1 LSKQEKDDFYKFI
14 ESEKELFEILENSI
28 KQNDK
33 KIIEAEN
40 IFTKFLDENEKYNLE
55 EIYFSKQAITQI
67 SNKFFEDWSVLKNYL

>member
-67 SNKFFEDWSVLKNYL
+67 SNKFFENWSVLKNYL